1 MANVKKRLDVLL
13 VERGLAESRQ
23 RAQAVIMSGQ
33 VYVREQKVDKAGTQ
47 VEENAPIEVRGQAL
61 AYVSRGGLKLE
72 KALKTFSGIR
82 LKGVHA
88 IDAGASTGGFTDC
101 MLQNGAEKVYAVDV
115 GYGQLAWS
123 LRSDPRVVCM
133 ERTNVRYL
141 TAEQI
146 PEPLDFGT
154 VDVSFISLKLILP
167 ALRGILK
174 PDGQVVCLVKPQ
186 FEAGREKVGKKG
198 VVRDPAVH
206 LEVLRQFLQNAHEA
220 DFTVKEMT
228 FSPIRGPEGNSEYLG
243 HLCVGAGEPWN
254 GDLSAL
260 VEASHGALEG
270 TGQ

>member
-1 MANVKKRLDVLL
+1 MDI
-13 VERGLAESRQ
+13 GS
-23 RAQAVIMSGQ
+23 
-33 VYVREQKVDKAGTQ
+33 
-47 VEENAPIEVRGQAL
+47 
-61 AYVSRGGLKLE
+61 
-72 KALKTFSGIR
+72 
-82 LKGVHA
+82 
-88 IDAGASTGGFTDC
+88 STGGFTDC

-228 FSPIRGPEGNSEYLG
+228 FSPIRGPEGNIEYLG